1 MPILSPRKALA
12 DGLLT
17 MKLRAVPRLRLGQ
30 HSSELAARQASEG
43 HAQIASSQTSLSSQV
58 LACRHIS

>member
-17 MKLRAVPRLRLGQ
+17 TKLRAVPRLRLGQ

>member
-1 MPILSPRKALA
+1 MQALA

-30 HSSELAARQASEG
+30 RSSELAARQASSEG
-43 HAQIASSQTSLSSQV
+43 HAHIASSQTSLSSQV